1 MVAAGDPLYRTPLND
16 PRRMILIDGVREE
29 ESAVKTFAFSKTDII
44 DSDDDVDGTG
54 IRDQEAHRQVG
65 IIELR
70 ICRLENLKHIGP
82 VPPPASPPRQ
92 FVKAP
97 EDGFRFLSE
106 ISATVSGHV
115 EERPIIS
122 YRYGD
127 RVDTLDDP
135 YYTFRL
141 RYERKER
148 SERRAYGLPEG
159 GGQLG
164 KRNRSGSLMAPPGED
179 GGNRRRRLESSGS
192 ASTTSTEIVDSD
204 EEGV

>member
-29 ESAVKTFAFSKTDII
+29 EVRPHSRNTSNPERGLPSLPAQSAVKTFAFSKTDII
-44 DSDDDVDGTG
+44 DSDDDVGGTG

-106 ISATVSGHV
+106 ISATVSV
-115 EERPIIS
+115 ALDPRSCLSRPQS
-122 YRYGD
+122 
-127 RVDTLDDP
+127 
-135 YYTFRL
+135 
-141 RYERKER
+141 
-148 SERRAYGLPEG
+148 
-159 GGQLG
+159 
-164 KRNRSGSLMAPPGED
+164 
-179 GGNRRRRLESSGS
+179 
-192 ASTTSTEIVDSD
+192 
-204 EEGV
+204 